1 MAQKIILGLAGEI
14 ASGKDTVAQLLKEKY
29 GAETI
34 MFSTILRDI
43 LDRLY
48 LDQSREN
55 LSRLSMHLRK
65 AFGEDTFS
73 RVILRDA
80 EKFDAEIIVVDG
92 VRRLADIIHFE
103 SMGNFHF
110 AYVNA
115 SVEKRHERIV
125 ARGQNTDDSTKTVM
139 QLEKDQQL
147 EAEAQVRDLRER
159 AEFVIDNDGTLE
171 ELDAQVDDIVA
182 TLRKR
187 VG

>member
-1 MAQKIILGLAGEI
+1 MSQKIILGIAGEI
-14 ASGKDTVAQLLKEKY
+14 ASGKDTVSKILREKY
-29 GAETI
+29 GAETV
-34 MFSTILRDI
+34 MFSGLLRDI

-48 LDQSREN
+48 LEQSREH
-55 LSRLSMHLRK
+55 LSRLSLHLRK

-80 EKFDAEIIVVDG
+80 EKLDAEIIVVDG

-115 SVEKRHERIV
+115 SPEKRHERIV
-125 ARGQNTDDSTKTVM
+125 ARGQNTDDSTKTVA
-139 QLEKDQQL
+139 QLEKDQHL

-159 AEFVIDNDGTLE
+159 AEFMIDNNGTLE
-171 ELDAQVDDIVA
+171 ELEVQVDEVVRK
-182 TLRKR
+182 LRKA
-187 VG
+187 